1 MLAFHQPDAPA
12 GFSEGD
18 RQCRSR
24 LAGADDQNV
33 KVRGNPS
40 VNLRLLLIAS
50 GFDAEAARML
60 QNFLGRVSRR
70 GEADRTLRLLICR
83 SETAH
88 TFVPPPRGCTGFQA
102 QKVRAR
108 GTAQAP

>member
-1 MLAFHQPDAPA
+1 MLAFHQPNAPA

-24 LAGADDQNV
+24 LAGADDQKV

-50 GFDAEAARML
+50 GFRCGGRPDSSKLLRTSLQTRKSGSNLAAADL
-60 QNFLGRVSRR
+60 QVRDRSYIRTTASRWY
-70 GEADRTLRLLICR
+70 
-83 SETAH
+83 
-88 TFVPPPRGCTGFQA
+88 
-102 QKVRAR
+102 
-108 GTAQAP
+108 